1 MFVKTTVLGASALAF
16 AWYCAPQAV
25 AETAAHDDPPGCFDV
40 IAISPQALKAGSI
53 LVNRC
58 SGETWLLMADQAT
71 SQGHMVYRWHPIR
84 RASEE
89 AAGLAAGLIGSA
101 DSVAKRKGSAR

>member
-1 MFVKTTVLGASALAF
+1 MFTKTVVLGAMASAL
-16 AWYCAPQAV
+16 CCGSQAL
-25 AETAAHDDPPGCFDV
+25 AETPAHDDPPGCFDV

-58 SGETWLLMADQAT
+58 SGETWLLMADQAA

-89 AAGLAAGLIGSA
+89 AAALAAGLRGSA
-101 DSVAKRKGSAR
+101 DSVGKGKTSAR